1 MSAAGGG
8 GHGGGGCGGGESQTH
23 IRCKHLLKT
32 YAGRYVFLVRSCA
45 CCRPHTQTWERGA
58 DSDGVSIEQV
68 HRTGASHVS
77 FDACLTRL
85 GRPTVALEVWHTH
98 ATGPDKIAQTRG
110 AGIALAEFTSA
121 DILAMETRLLADRT
135 ATYELSNTQVEYVT
149 CGACLEREAREAAQ
163 RRRRVEARAAE
174 QLEAEEWR
182 RMQAVQDEADEWRRM
197 KAEHGEADKRKRTLA
212 EQIRRQT
219 ARREE
224 MTRLEKDR
232 ERRASRPWSVL
243 REDGRSEAASLK
255 ASRALAAPRHVIR
268 NVGGPPCS
276 RCVGCR
282 KLHRLVDMNEVRR
295 AKFTKEQLA
304 ENGRDW
310 PEHVPMCDSCVVSC
324 VRCADDYPLARAV
337 IYGLC
342 YDCHKCCARKQSPF
356 FERC

>member
-1 MSAAGGG
+1 VSAAGGG

-174 QLEAEEWR
+174 QLETEEWR
-182 RMQAVQDEADEWRRM
+182 RKKTEQSGADE
-197 KAEHGEADKRKRTLA
+197 RKR
-212 EQIRRQT
+212 
-219 ARREE
+219 
-224 MTRLEKDR
+224 RLP
-232 ERRASRPWSVL
+232 SWSVL
-243 REDGRSEAASLK
+243 RDDGCREAASWK
-255 ASRALAAPRHVIR
+255 TSRPWAPSTYEKGFRK
-268 NVGGPPCS
+268 
-276 RCVGCR
+276 CVACVR
-282 KLHRLVDMNEVRR
+282 WRAPVAMNSVTRT
-295 AKFTKEQLA
+295 KFTVKQLA
-304 ENGRDW
+304 VHCKWHLENGRDW

-324 VRCADDYPLARAV
+324 VRCADQYPLALAV